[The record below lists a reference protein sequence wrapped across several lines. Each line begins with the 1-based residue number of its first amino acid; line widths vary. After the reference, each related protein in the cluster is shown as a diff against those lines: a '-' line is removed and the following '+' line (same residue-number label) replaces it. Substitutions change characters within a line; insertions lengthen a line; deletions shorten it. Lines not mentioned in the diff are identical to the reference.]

1 MAPYTYGDIP
11 DEIPTKPYTPL
22 AKHIWKLHQE
32 FGYDLQKRMIVASV
46 DYMYAELKERLD
58 TTISAAKAII
68 DGDIKN
74 PQKIVSYT
82 LFPPVLSIRGD
93 LAQGLNKLLFGES
106 TDTTFVVLNDAEDG
120 KIFFILNAH
129 CEDGIPVDW
138 WLVKPD
144 DDLLDRRH
152 LRLGYKIRD
161 LPAKIKFNFTDIGN
175 KLQDILR
182 DVRNERAPQWTN
194 STYIIGMVWGG
205 AMANMLLER
214 SSWEA
219 FAGIWDGISAK
230 KAYGMPDYWF
240 AFVPWPPLINTMAIM
255 GRKPF
260 ALRLAGLATGHQL
273 YLQGL
278 EKVGIDWLTN
288 NFPEVWSVAIKKQLK
303 ETGIPPPSQ
312 TIECKL
318 PKTKDK
324 KTYKEGKF
332 DWTYPNPD
340 EFIQLD
346 QLGVTFEDALEGV
359 FTNITHESE
368 GPFTHDNVISIGL
381 GKNTKVLKE

>member
-1 MAPYTYGDIP
+1 MYTYGDIP
-11 DEIPTKPYTPL
+11 DTIPTKPFTPL
-22 AKHIWKLHQE
+22 AKHLWNLHRE
-32 FGYDLQKRMIVASV
+32 FGYDLQLRMITASV

-58 TTISAAKAII
+58 TTISAAKAIM
-68 DGDIKN
+68 DGQIKD
-74 PQKIVSYT
+74 PEKIVSYT

-106 TDTTFVVLNDAEDG
+106 TDTTFVVLNDADDG

-144 DDLLDRRH
+144 DELLDRRH
-152 LRLGYKIRD
+152 MRLGYKIRD
-161 LPAKIKFNFTDIGN
+161 LPAKIKFNFIDIGN
-175 KLQDILR
+175 KLQDVLR
-182 DVRNERAPQWTN
+182 DVRNERAPQWSN

-219 FAGIWDGISAK
+219 MAGIWDGISAK

-240 AFVPWPPLINTMAIM
+240 AFVPWPPMINTMAMM
-255 GRKPF
+255 GRKAF
-260 ALRLAGLATGHQL
+260 ALRMAGLATGHQL

-278 EKVGIDWLTN
+278 EKVGIDWLKN
-288 NFPEVWSVAIKKQLK
+288 NFPETWSVAIERQLK
-303 ETGIPPPSQ
+303 EIGIPPPSQ
-312 TIECKL
+312 TIECQL
-318 PKTKDK
+318 PNTKDK
-324 KTYKEGKF
+324 KTYKESNF
-332 DWTYPNPD
+332 DWQYPNPD

-346 QLGVTFEDALEGV
+346 DLGITFDEAMEGV
-359 FTNITHESE
+359 FTDITHESE
-368 GPFTHDNVISIGL
+368 GPFTKDNVISIGL
-381 GKNTKVLKE
+381 GKDAKVLKE

>member
-1 MAPYTYGDIP
+1 MYTYGDIP
-11 DEIPTKPYTPL
+11 DTIPTKPFTPL
-22 AKHIWKLHQE
+22 AKHIWRLHQE
-32 FGYDLQKRMIVASV
+32 YGYDLQLRMITASV

-58 TTISAAKAII
+58 TTISAAKAIMEGKI
-68 DGDIKN
+68 QD
-74 PQKIVSYT
+74 PEKIVSYT

-144 DDLLDRRH
+144 DELLDRRH
-152 LRLGYKIRD
+152 MKLGYKIRD
-161 LPAKIKFNFTDIGN
+161 LPSKIKFNFTDIGS

-219 FAGIWDGISAK
+219 MAGIWDGISAK

-240 AFVPWPPLINTMAIM
+240 AFVPWPPMIQTMGLS
-255 GRKPF
+255 GRKSF
-260 ALRLAGLATGHQL
+260 TLRMAGLATGHQL

-278 EKVGIDWLTN
+278 EKVGISWLKD
-288 NFPEVWSVAIKKQLK
+288 NFPETWSVAIEKQLK
-303 ETGIPPPSQ
+303 EIGIPPPIQ
-312 TIECKL
+312 TCDCQL
-318 PKTKDK
+318 PNTKDK
-324 KTYKEGKF
+324 KTYKESAF
-332 DWTYPNPD
+332 DWKYPNPD

-346 QLGVTFEDALEGV
+346 DLGITFDEAMEGV
-359 FTNITHESE
+359 FTDITHESE
-368 GPFTHDNVISIGL
+368 GPFTKDNVISIGL
-381 GKNTKVLKE
+381 GKDSKIMK